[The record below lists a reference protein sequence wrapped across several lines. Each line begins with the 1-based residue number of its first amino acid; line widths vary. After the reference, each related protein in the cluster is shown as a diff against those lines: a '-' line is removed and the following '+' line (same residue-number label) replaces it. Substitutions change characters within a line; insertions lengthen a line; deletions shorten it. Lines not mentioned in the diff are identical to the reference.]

1 MLRFFQRM
9 LALSLAALLL
19 SWAEPPRPAE
29 AAAASLVR
37 SENQPAGQP
46 AQAKAR
52 KAAKPASQAAGPTVV
67 RDLRYR
73 AHPDYTRFVFDLQ
86 RSVTFTQSREKAP
99 DRVIIEIQ
107 NAVLGK
113 AAKGRLAD
121 GAFPPDI
128 AVAQPNP
135 RSVTI
140 ALNLGTVTDYK
151 LLPLRDP
158 DRLVL
163 DVYRRGNQ
171 PPPRTA
177 AKPAAPP
184 VIKSAPKPPIAES
197 PPAEPIEPAQ
207 PSDEPRTVP
216 ASSPPPAAAP
226 KEREAV
232 KVLTPEQREA
242 NEIRTIVID
251 PGHGG
256 KDPGA
261 VGRNGTEEK
270 EITLQVALKLRDLI
284 VRRLGKKVLMTRD
297 RDVFIELEDRAKFAN
312 RNNADLFVSI
322 HVNSHPQRA
331 VKGLEVYHFGKASD
345 RRALEVAARENGI
358 PIDQVD
364 NNPVNA
370 IVLDV
375 VATKKVNESQTLA
388 WATKEAMVTRLDDH
402 YDVVDHGVKTAPF
415 YVLRFTTMPSI
426 LAEIAFISNPTEER
440 LMRSEAFVSRMAEAI
455 FEGVRA
461 YVTPVQTVKQ

>member
-1 MLRFFQRM
+1 
-9 LALSLAALLL
+9 
-19 SWAEPPRPAE
+19 
-29 AAAASLVR
+29 
-37 SENQPAGQP
+37 
-46 AQAKAR
+46 
-52 KAAKPASQAAGPTVV
+52 
-67 RDLRYR
+67 
-73 AHPDYTRFVFDLQ
+73 
-86 RSVTFTQSREKAP
+86 
-99 DRVIIEIQ
+99 
-107 NAVLGK
+107 
-113 AAKGRLAD
+113 
-121 GAFPPDI
+121 
-128 AVAQPNP
+128 
-135 RSVTI
+135 
-140 ALNLGTVTDYK
+140 
-151 LLPLRDP
+151 
-158 DRLVL
+158 
-163 DVYRRGNQ
+163 
-171 PPPRTA
+171 
-177 AKPAAPP
+177 
-184 VIKSAPKPPIAES
+184 
-197 PPAEPIEPAQ
+197 
-207 PSDEPRTVP
+207 
-216 ASSPPPAAAP
+216 
-226 KEREAV
+226 
-232 KVLTPEQREA
+232 
-242 NEIRTIVID
+242 
-251 PGHGG
+251 
-256 KDPGA
+256 
-261 VGRNGTEEK
+261 
-270 EITLQVALKLRDLI
+270 
-284 VRRLGKKVLMTRD
+284 MTRD

>member
-1 MLRFFQRM
+1 MLRLFHRM

-19 SWAEPPRPAE
+19 SWAAPPQPAD
-29 AAAASLVR
+29 AAVASLGR
-37 SENQPAGQP
+37 SEPHTAGQP
-46 AQAKAR
+46 VQTNGK
-52 KAAKPASQAAGPTVV
+52 KAAKPASRAAAGPTLVK
-67 RDLRYR
+67 DLRYR
-73 AHPDYTRFVFDLQ
+73 AHPDYTRLVFDLQ

-107 NAVLGK
+107 NAVLSK
-113 AAKGRLAD
+113 VAKGRLSD
-121 GAFPPDI
+121 GGFPPAI

-140 ALNLGTVTDYK
+140 VLDLGSVSDYK

-163 DVYRRGNQ
+163 DVYRRGTQ
-171 PPPRTA
+171 APSRTA
-177 AKPAAPP
+177 AAPTTPP
-184 VIKSAPKPPIAES
+184 VIKAAPKPP
-197 PPAEPIEPAQ
+197 PAEPAEPTEPAQ
-207 PSDEPRTVP
+207 PADAPHAVP
-216 ASSPPPAAAP
+216 ASSPPPAAP

-242 NEIRTIVID
+242 SEIRTIVID

-261 VGRNGTEEK
+261 IGRTGAEEK
-270 EITLQVALKLRDLI
+270 EITLRVALKLRDLI
-284 VRRLGKKVLMTRD
+284 VKRLGKKVLMTRD